1 MLSVY
6 LWQNAWKE
14 MSWSVDTKLRPQQR
28 LDKRWVK
35 TNLQVRLSGELV
47 GLKWRK
53 GEGMIFLRGKMYNSC
68 KIYIIFKQM

>member
-35 TNLQVRLSGELV
+35 TNLQVRLSGGV
-47 GLKWRK
+47 GGIEVEK
-53 GEGMIFLRGKMYNSC
+53 GRGDDISEGEDV
-68 KIYIIFKQM
+68 